1 MLLAFG
7 TSEFPE
13 VSTYSSSLCMV
24 KADET
29 SSTCGQHTHFQNGHG
44 FTVQYDSLVGHTVK
58 ALWWTQHGEFCEAYH
73 PTSIL
78 VDSARTLLRGPG
90 SGLWSWVM
98 GNNTISKQLSL
109 LAKAA
114 NKY

>member
-1 MLLAFG
+1 MRPHPPVAHTP
-7 TSEFPE
+7 TSRMAMA
-13 VSTYSSSLCMV
+13 L
-24 KADET
+24 
-29 SSTCGQHTHFQNGHG
+29 
-44 FTVQYDSLVGHTVK
+44 QYNTIPWWATVK